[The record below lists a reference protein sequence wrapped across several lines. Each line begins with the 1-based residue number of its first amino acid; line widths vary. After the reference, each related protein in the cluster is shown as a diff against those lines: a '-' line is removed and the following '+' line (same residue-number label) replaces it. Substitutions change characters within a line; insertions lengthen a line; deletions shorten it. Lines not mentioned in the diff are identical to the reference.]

1 MVNLKD
7 ISFSLQSGKAT
18 ETADLITRAFKEN
31 NSVENII
38 KHGVIPGILEMKNK
52 LSKQEILAPELI
64 VAARAMNIGI
74 KALRPLIAASS
85 TEPKGV
91 VVIGTVKGDIYDIDK
106 NLIAVTMEGIGL
118 RVIDLGI
125 GVTAERFV
133 EVAVKEKA
141 QVMVCCANLTTT
153 MHQLKPVVQAVA
165 SAGIRNKVK
174 LLVTGAPV
182 TEKYCQVIGAD
193 LYAPDTISA
202 AEKAAAGCTCS
213 LPQKPLY

>member
-18 ETADLITRAFKEN
+18 ETVDLITRAFKEN
-31 NSVENII
+31 NSVENIL
-38 KHGVIPGILEMKNK
+38 KQGVIPGILEMRNK
-52 LSKQEILAPELI
+52 FSKQEILAPELI

-85 TEPKGV
+85 AEPKGT

-118 RVIDLGI
+118 RVVDLGI

-133 EVAVKEKA
+133 EAAIKEKA

-153 MHQLKPVVQAVA
+153 MHQLKSVVQAAA
-165 SAGIRNKVK
+165 SSGLRSKVK

-202 AEKAAAGCTCS
+202 AEQAAEGCAGGVGT
-213 LPQKPLY
+213 